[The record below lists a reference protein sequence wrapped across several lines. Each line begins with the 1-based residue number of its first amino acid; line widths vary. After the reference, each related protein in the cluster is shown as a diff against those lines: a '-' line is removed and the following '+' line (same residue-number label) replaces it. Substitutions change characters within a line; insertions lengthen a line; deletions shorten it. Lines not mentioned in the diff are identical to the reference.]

1 MQNHKLLVVVG
12 ATAVG
17 KTAYCLEL
25 AKKLQTV
32 IISADSRQFYR
43 EMNIGT
49 AKPSAEELAEVQH
62 YFINS
67 HSITENYNVG
77 QYEKDVLALL
87 PSLFEKYP
95 TVILT
100 GGSGL
105 YIDAVCKGIDDMP
118 EIPENL
124 REELG
129 KRLENEGLSSILETL
144 QALDLAYYEQVD
156 RANTQR
162 VLRAVEVCLASG
174 KPYSSFRKN
183 TAAKRPFE
191 IEKIGLDRNRE
202 ELYRRIDAR
211 MDMMLAQGL
220 LEEAKKLL
228 PYREH
233 NALQT
238 VGYKE
243 IFDFLDGQYD
253 WKVCVELLKRNSR
266 RYAKRQMTW
275 FRRDEQIN
283 WLELK

>member
-1 MQNHKLLVVVG
+1 LQNHKLLVVVG

-62 YFINS
+62 YFVNS

-105 YIDAVCKGIDDMP
+105 YIEAVCKGIDDMP
-118 EIPENL
+118 EIPEKL
-124 REELG
+124 REELS

-183 TAAKRPFE
+183 IAAKRPFG
-191 IEKIGLDRNRE
+191 IEKIGLNRNRE

-275 FRRDEQIN
+275 FRRDEEIN

>member
-1 MQNHKLLVVVG
+1 LQSHKLLVVVG

-49 AKPSAEELAEVQH
+49 AKPSPEELAEVPH

-124 REELG
+124 REELS

-144 QALDLAYYEQVD
+144 QALDSTYYAQVD
-156 RANTQR
+156 KANTQR

-183 TAAKRPFE
+183 AAAPRPFG
-191 IEKIGLDRNRE
+191 IEKIGLDRKRQ
-202 ELYRRIDAR
+202 ELYQRIDAR

>member
-1 MQNHKLLVVVG
+1 MQSHKLLVVVG

-49 AKPSAEELAEVQH
+49 AKPSPEELAEVPH

-124 REELG
+124 REELS

-144 QALDLAYYEQVD
+144 QALDSTYYAQVD
-156 RANTQR
+156 KANTQR

-183 TAAKRPFE
+183 AAAPRPFG
-191 IEKIGLDRNRE
+191 IEKIGLDRKRQ
-202 ELYRRIDAR
+202 ELYQRIDAR

>member
-1 MQNHKLLVVVG
+1 MQSHKLLVVVG

-49 AKPSAEELAEVQH
+49 AKPSPEELAEVPH

-67 HSITENYNVG
+67 HSINENYNVG

-124 REELG
+124 REELS
-129 KRLENEGLSSILETL
+129 KRLVNEGLSSILETL
-144 QALDLAYYEQVD
+144 QALDSTYYAQVD

-183 TAAKRPFE
+183 AAAPRPFE
-191 IEKIGLDRNRE
+191 IEKIGLNRNRQ
-202 ELYRRIDAR
+202 ELYHRIDAR